1 MFSTHNEGK
10 SVVSE
15 KFIKTWKVNVYK
27 RMTANGRKSYISYLN
42 KLVDQ
47 YNIAYYH
54 AINKKTINASYSA
67 LTEKIEINPKDPKFK
82 VNDRRR
88 ITKYKNIVSKAY
100 IENWSREIFI
110 TDSVLTTN
118 PWTSRIKHL
127 GGEKMIES
135 FYEKELLLSLL

>member
-1 MFSTHNEGK
+1 
-10 SVVSE
+10 
-15 KFIKTWKVNVYK
+15 
-27 RMTANGRKSYISYLN
+27 MTANGRKSYISYLN

-67 LTEKIEINPKDPKFK
+67 LTEKIEINPKVPKFK

-118 PWTSRIKHL
+118 P
-127 GGEKMIES
+127 
-135 FYEKELLLSLL
+135 

>member
-1 MFSTHNEGK
+1 M
-10 SVVSE
+10 
-15 KFIKTWKVNVYK
+15 
-27 RMTANGRKSYISYLN
+27 
-42 KLVDQ
+42 
-47 YNIAYYH
+47 
-54 AINKKTINASYSA
+54 
-67 LTEKIEINPKDPKFK
+67 TEKIEINPKDPKFK

-127 GGEKMIES
+127 DG
-135 FYEKELLLSLL
+135 EKELLLSIF